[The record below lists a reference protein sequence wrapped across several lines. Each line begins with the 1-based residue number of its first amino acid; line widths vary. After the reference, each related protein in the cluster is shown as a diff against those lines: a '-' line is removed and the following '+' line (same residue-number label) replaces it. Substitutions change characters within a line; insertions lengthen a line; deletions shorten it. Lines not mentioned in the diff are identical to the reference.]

1 MSEKS
6 IHDMTPEEL
15 DERWMCRFTT
25 SNGERVEEVME
36 DVFVADMLEDEQV
49 FLLHAKD
56 SSGNLVYGVF
66 LNCNDIFA
74 WACADAEPISVKNIK
89 GLVQEVIK
97 DVKNGSIYWACKQ
110 RNEKPQYAV
119 AQSMRQKGTWTEEME
134 ALPPNGYDIRSAE
147 LARKRRE
154 EQEVGGAT

>member
-15 DERWMCRFTT
+15 DKRWMCRFTM
-25 SNGERVEEVME
+25 NDGERVEEVME

-56 SSGNLVYGVF
+56 ATGNLVYGVF
-66 LNCNDIFA
+66 FNCNDVFA
-74 WACADAEPISVKNIK
+74 WACADAEPINVNNIK
-89 GLVQEVIK
+89 GLVAEVIK
-97 DVKNGSIYWACKQ
+97 DTKNGGMYWVCKQ

-119 AQSMRQKGTWTEEME
+119 AHGMRQRGVWTEEME

-147 LARKRRE
+147 LARRRRE
-154 EQEVGGAT
+154 ENEIYN